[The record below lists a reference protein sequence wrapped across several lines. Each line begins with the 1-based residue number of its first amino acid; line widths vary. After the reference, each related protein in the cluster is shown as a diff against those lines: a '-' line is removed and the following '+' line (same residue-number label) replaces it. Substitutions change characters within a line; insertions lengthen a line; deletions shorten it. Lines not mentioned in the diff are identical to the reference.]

1 MDDHNKDPDYRPSA
15 GEEELEEVD
24 KGKQKAKR
32 RAATKKHRETVS
44 VKKPPVKMT
53 LKHIRCEP
61 LHIRLGDFD

>member
-1 MDDHNKDPDYRPSA
+1 MEDHNKDPDYRPSA

-44 VKKPPVKMT
+44 VKKTGKMT